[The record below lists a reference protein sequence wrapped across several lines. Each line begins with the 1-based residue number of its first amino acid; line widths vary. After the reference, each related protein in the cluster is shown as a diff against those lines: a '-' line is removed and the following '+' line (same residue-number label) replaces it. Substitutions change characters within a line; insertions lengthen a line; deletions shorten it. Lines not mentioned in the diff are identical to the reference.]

1 VNQAPFTFR
10 SGDVTDRH
18 ADPVRW
24 GAECC
29 LTKGFTLEN
38 KPNRDRGGA
47 DGRNCVGDVRGVGEA
62 DCEHAG

>member
-1 VNQAPFTFR
+1 M
-10 SGDVTDRH
+10 TDRH
-18 ADPVRW
+18 ADQYG
-24 GAECC
+24 GAAEWY

-47 DGRNCVGDVRGVGEA
+47 DGRNCLGDVRGVGEA